1 MSTPCYV
8 TACTVH
14 TNRLTQPAPGTCMG
28 SSSCSCRLV
37 VASCRSQASRPSGCL
52 SWTWWSE
59 ESALP
64 VPLQLLWLEGRAF
77 PISRQQNQAE
87 YNRFALYAGVVRCSL
102 LLLETAWTAWP
113 LWAPQSRDG
122 RGACCSG
129 GSASSVS
136 PRSCPRPC
144 RCGSY
149 HARVASPCSSRRRRR
164 GARRDLT
171 RGRSR
176 VLADWAVYR
185 ESLAHCFVDGSPAD
199 RVMTSPSVRSWMVR
213 TLY

>member
-14 TNRLTQPAPGTCMG
+14 ANRLTQPAPGTCMG

-37 VASCRSQASRPSGCL
+37 VASSRSQASRQSGCL

-64 VPLQLLWLEGRAF
+64 VPLQLLWLEGRAL
-77 PISRQQNQAE
+77 PISRQQNQAG
-87 YNRFALYAGVVRCSL
+87 YSRFALYPGVVRCSL

-122 RGACCSG
+122 RRACCSG

-149 HARVASPCSSRRRRR
+149 HARVASPGSLRRRRR

-185 ESLAHCFVDGSPAD
+185 RSLAHCVVDGSPTD
-199 RVMTSPSVRSWMVR
+199 RVMTSPCVRSWIVR

>member
-8 TACTVH
+8 TACTFH
-14 TNRLTQPAPGTCMG
+14 KNRLTQPAPGTCMG

-37 VASCRSQASRPSGCL
+37 VASSRSQASRQSGCL

-64 VPLQLLWLEGRAF
+64 VPLQLLSLEGRAL
-77 PISRQQNQAE
+77 PISRQQNQAG
-87 YNRFALYAGVVRCSL
+87 YNRFALYPGVVRCSL

-122 RGACCSG
+122 RRACCSG

-176 VLADWAVYR
+176 VLAVWAVYR
-185 ESLAHCFVDGSPAD
+185 RPLAHCFVDGSPAD

>member
-1 MSTPCYV
+1 MLRNG
-8 TACTVH
+8 VH
-14 TNRLTQPAPGTCMG
+14 SSHKSSYATRAGNLYGVELVQLPPGGGQLPFPGFEAERL
-28 SSSCSCRLV
+28 SFLDEWR
-37 VASCRSQASRPSGCL
+37 
-52 SWTWWSE
+52 SE
-59 ESALP
+59 ETSLP
-64 VPLQLLWLEGRAF
+64 VPLQLLWLEGRAL
-77 PISRQQNQAE
+77 PISRQQNQAG
-87 YNRFALYAGVVRCSL
+87 YNRFALYPGVVRCSL

-122 RGACCSG
+122 RRACCSG

-185 ESLAHCFVDGSPAD
+185 GSLAHCFVDGSPAD

>member
-1 MSTPCYV
+1 
-8 TACTVH
+8 
-14 TNRLTQPAPGTCMG
+14 MG

-37 VASCRSQASRPSGCL
+37 VASSRSQASRQSGCL

-64 VPLQLLWLEGRAF
+64 VPLQLLWLEGRAL
-77 PISRQQNQAE
+77 PISRQQNQAG
-87 YNRFALYAGVVRCSL
+87 YNRFALYPGVVRCSL

-122 RGACCSG
+122 RRACCSG

-136 PRSCPRPC
+136 PSACPRPC